1 MTKTLLRVAAF
12 AAITLCLTWLWDE
25 GGRMAY
31 GRFLKSVA
39 PPIYDLIGFEGAR
52 VGAFRQ
58 RYVNFIPFVGLVL
71 VTPHLSAR
79 RRAIGLALG
88 LFALFCGHLALNLT
102 EIGAGARA
110 ASPARALPRLGYPAL
125 PLLARGGRAGP
136 GSLATGRAR
145 RVRSRSARR
154 PPGDR
159 DREILDARRL
169 SEVEHRDDVFVGRRP
184 IRPQLD
190 RPLGG
195 LRLDEH
201 AAQRPQRRRL
211 ASTEIPPEASIATTS
226 PCCCWGRPDSAD
238 GSESSRD

>member
-102 EIGAGARA
+102 EIGAGRARHLPLVPSLVSDTLPFLFWLGVAAPALAHWLPGAPA
-110 ASPARALPRLGYPAL
+110 ASGAAPPDVPPATAIE
-125 PLLARGGRAGP
+125 
-136 GSLATGRAR
+136 
-145 RVRSRSARR
+145 RSST
-154 PPGDR
+154 P
-159 DREILDARRL
+159 DA
-169 SEVEHRDDVFVGRRP
+169 
-184 IRPQLD
+184 
-190 RPLGG
+190 
-195 LRLDEH
+195 
-201 AAQRPQRRRL
+201 
-211 ASTEIPPEASIATTS
+211 
-226 PCCCWGRPDSAD
+226 
-238 GSESSRD
+238 